1 MSPTIA
7 VALEEG
13 LRRLFF
19 TAEQWRELESAGE
32 VRVSGT
38 DPDRLAKDLTDADIV
53 VTGWNTPRLDGE
65 LLAAAPR
72 LKLVAHTGAAL
83 RFLVGDEVFARGVR
97 VSQAG
102 EAMAPAVAEVSLAF
116 TLALLHRIHRFDHA
130 LHSGAGWTR
139 TKYGTLEASELRGS
153 VIGVVGASRTGRA
166 YMELIRALGGVL
178 LLTDPMVD
186 AGEAAAL
193 GAELVSLDDLLR
205 RSRIVA
211 LHAPAI
217 PETREMIGRRELAL
231 MHDGAGLVN
240 TARSWLV
247 DSDALLEELR
257 DGRLDGALDVYDEEP
272 LPVASPLRGLP
283 NVLLTPHEAAGAVQ
297 VRRRQGRIVVDEI
310 GRFLAGEPLR
320 HEMTR
325 EILSTT
331 A

>member
-1 MSPTIA
+1 MRPTIV

-19 TAEQWRELESAGE
+19 TPEQWGELEAAGE
-32 VRVSGT
+32 LRVCGV
-38 DPDRLAKDLTDADIV
+38 DPEELAKELAAAEVV
-53 VTGWNTPRLDGE
+53 VTGWNTPRLAGP
-65 LLAAAPR
+65 LLAEAPR
-72 LKLVAHTGAAL
+72 LKLIAHTGAAL
-83 RFLVGDEVFARGVR
+83 RFLVGEEVFARGIR

-139 TKYGTLEASELRGS
+139 TKYGTLPASELRGS

-166 YMELIRALGGVL
+166 YMEMVRALGGVL
-178 LLTDPMVD
+178 LLADPLAD
-186 AGEAAAL
+186 ADRAAAL
-193 GAELVSLDDLLR
+193 GAELVSLDELLR
-205 RSRIVA
+205 RSRIVS

-217 PETREMIGRRELAL
+217 PETRELIGRRELAL
-231 MHDGAGLVN
+231 MPDGAGLVN

-247 DSDALLEELR
+247 DSAALLDELR

-272 LPVASPLRGLP
+272 LPVSSPLRGLP

-310 GRFLAGEPLR
+310 ARHLAAEPLR

-325 EILSTT
+325 EILATT